1 MSATIDPTEVLTLL
15 SQERMS
21 WYKKDPNSWRLL
33 SDADALR
40 RYEDQATLQA
50 KTWVFIGGVEVI
62 LRNALHHALTDR
74 YGAWHDEDSPFV
86 RVLAAPDAKR
96 LREAHRTCEADRAR
110 RSRTSGNAA
119 IEPGH
124 VVAALTFGFWRKLL
138 SRSYD
143 RTLWVP
149 TLHNAFLPGTA
160 RRRVY
165 DAADRL
171 NIQRNRIAHHERIAN
186 PHQIRQAGQN
196 LAGAI
201 HPQAELWV
209 STLWN
214 EIQIA
219 RP

>member
-1 MSATIDPTEVLTLL
+1 MAC
-15 SQERMS
+15 
-21 WYKKDPNSWRLL
+21 RL
-33 SDADALR
+33 
-40 RYEDQATLQA
+40 
-50 KTWVFIGGVEVI
+50 G
-62 LRNALHHALTDR
+62 NALHHALIDH
-74 YGAWHDEDSPFV
+74 YGAWHEEDSPFV
-86 RVLAAPDAKR
+86 RVLTTRDAKR
-96 LREAHRTCEADRAR
+96 LREARRTCEADRAR

-124 VVAALTFGFWRKLL
+124 MVAALTFGFWRKLL

-149 TLHNAFLPGTA
+149 ALHNAFLPDTA

-186 PHQIRQAGQN
+186 PRQIKQAGQN
-196 LAGAI
+196 VAGAI
-201 HPQAELWV
+201 RPQAEFWV
-209 STLWN
+209 GTLWN

>member
-1 MSATIDPTEVLTLL
+1 MKRAARAKQT
-15 SQERMS
+15 
-21 WYKKDPNSWRLL
+21 
-33 SDADALR
+33 AL
-40 RYEDQATLQA
+40 D
-50 KTWVFIGGVEVI
+50 IP
-62 LRNALHHALTDR
+62 AL
-74 YGAWHDEDSPFV
+74 W
-86 RVLAAPDAKR
+86 
-96 LREAHRTCEADRAR
+96 
-110 RSRTSGNAA
+110 GNAA

-124 VVAALTFGFWRKLL
+124 VVAAFTFGFWRKLL

-186 PHQIRQAGQN
+186 PRQIRQAGQN